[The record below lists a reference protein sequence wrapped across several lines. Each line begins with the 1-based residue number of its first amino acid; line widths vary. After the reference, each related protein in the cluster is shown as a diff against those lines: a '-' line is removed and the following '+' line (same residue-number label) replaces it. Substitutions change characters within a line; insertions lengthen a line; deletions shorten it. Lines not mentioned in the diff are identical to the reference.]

1 MRILVAESAD
11 FSPAAARILE
21 SAADVTW
28 ADVDSRSLADLL
40 PGHDLLWVRLRSR
53 IDKATLTAAPKLR
66 AVATPTTGLTHID
79 LQAASEQGIAI
90 ISLRGEIE
98 FLRTIRATAELTIGL
113 MISLLRKLP
122 AAMQH
127 AIAEPWRR
135 DLFRGQ
141 EMYGSTVGLVGFG
154 RLGQLVARY
163 LHAFDANVLACD
175 PYVDRAEVPSY
186 VRLCTLDQL
195 LAESGLVSLHV
206 NLTAETEG
214 FFGASQFAAMRPGAL
229 LVNTARGELIEEPAL
244 LAALASGHLAGAAL
258 DVIGQEHALTPEH
271 PLLGYARRNNNLLV
285 TPHIGG
291 CTGASME
298 RTEVFLAGKVS
309 RWIDEQR
316 SAQ

>member
-11 FSPAAARILE
+11 FSPVAARILE

-28 ADVDSRSLADLL
+28 ADVDSRSLVDLL

-53 IDKATLTAAPKLR
+53 IDKATFTAAPELR

-79 LQAASEQGIAI
+79 LQAANERGVAI
-90 ISLRGEIE
+90 LSLRGETE
-98 FLRTIRATAELTIGL
+98 FLRTIRATAELTVGL

-135 DLFRGQ
+135 DLFRGR
-141 EMYGSTVGLVGFG
+141 ELFGSTVGLVGFG
-154 RLGQLVARY
+154 RLGQLVAQY
-163 LHAFDANVLACD
+163 LRAFDARVLAYD
-175 PYVDRAEVPSY
+175 PYVDGASVPSY
-186 VRLCTLDQL
+186 VRLCTLDEL
-195 LAESGLVSLHV
+195 LAEADMVSLHV
-206 NLTAETEG
+206 SLTDETDG
-214 FFGASQFAAMRPGAL
+214 FFSAPQFAAMRPGGL
-229 LVNTARGELIEEPAL
+229 LINTARGEVINESAL
-244 LAALASGHLAGAAL
+244 LSALATGRLAGAAV
-258 DVIGQEHALTPEH
+258 DVIGNEHAMTPDH
-271 PLLGYARRNNNLLV
+271 PLLDYARRHSNLLI

-316 SAQ
+316 SVQ